1 MGRIVRRFAR
11 FWEQEM
17 RGNFKQGEWLPA
29 VVVPIAQYEV
39 GQRLHEVVL
48 AVNALGGAGP
58 ALPRAGYFAAQVVA
72 AVTVLNIA
80 ALSARMQVP
89 SGIVV
94 TGDTYGVHIEQELVD
109 GEITG
114 TWEGIRLEMYSDA
127 TAVINTVMGIFMTNY
142 IQAAPVGNYFFQRM
156 SENGG
161 QTVTAGFYLSVGGAG
176 DITNL
181 FYLAGTHTAW
191 SAAVDPPG
199 AALGRIAVNV
209 AGVQRYI
216 QLYQ

>member
-11 FWEQEM
+11 FWEQEL

-29 VVVPIAQYEV
+29 VVVPIAQYEA

-48 AVNALGGAGP
+48 AANALGGA
-58 ALPRAGYFAAQVVA
+58 ARAGYFACQVVA
-72 AVTVLNIA
+72 AAVGTIA
-80 ALSARMQVP
+80 ALHARMQVP

-109 GEITG
+109 GTITG

-127 TAVINTVMGIFMTNY
+127 TAVIANVYGIFMTNY
-142 IQAAPVGNYFFQRM
+142 IQSAPVGNYYFQRM

-161 QTVTAGFYLSVGGAG
+161 VTVDAAFYISVGGAG

-181 FYLAGTHTAW
+181 FYLAGAHTAW
-191 SAAVDPPG
+191 SAVTVPPG
-199 AALGRIAVNV
+199 AQVGRIAVNV
-209 AGVQRYI
+209 GGVQLYI
-216 QLYQ
+216 PLWN